1 MCLWITTLTPVLPAV
16 PKVEI
21 KDANRPPWID
31 KEVLLLIKKKNRTR
45 RKAKLKD
52 SVNLWDRF
60 RELRR
65 RVNKMVKF
73 KKRSHLTKLSCS
85 LRDNPRKL
93 WAYYKAITKT
103 TRIPGLI

>member
-1 MCLWITTLTPVLPAV
+1 MCLWTTTLTPVLPAV
-16 PKVEI
+16 PKVVI

-52 SVNLWDRF
+52 SVNLWERF

-65 RVNKMVKF
+65 QVKKMVKF
-73 KKRSHLTKLSCS
+73 KKRGHLMLSSS
-85 LRDNPRKL
+85 LRDNSRKL
-93 WAYYKAITKT
+93 WSYYKAITKT

>member
-1 MCLWITTLTPVLPAV
+1 MTPVLPAV

-52 SVNLWDRF
+52 SVNLWERF
-60 RELRR
+60 HELRR
-65 RVNKMVKF
+65 QVKKMVKF

-85 LRDNPRKL
+85 LRENPRKL
-93 WAYYKAITKT
+93 WSYYKAITKT